1 LKGKFHPHLLLG
13 LKFSAAYILD
23 WQVIQIIICTPF
35 NCSRYSFKSVC
46 GLVKCTV
53 DLNAMFSSSTDYRRC
68 TDVLENSTKKNC
80 NDLRNYPSWA
90 VRVRYNVFFLNFC
103 KIQDVVP
110 LLICFIFVV
119 LVWKCSENHK
129 EDKKEYSSLPETA
142 LYIRGE
148 GLDYLL
154 IVRDIKFVIILY

>member
-1 LKGKFHPHLLLG
+1 MPCLVVVPITEDAQMCWKTVPKKTVMIWGI
-13 LKFSAAYILD
+13 ILRELYVY
-23 WQVIQIIICTPF
+23 VI
-35 NCSRYSFKSVC
+35 
-46 GLVKCTV
+46 
-53 DLNAMFSSSTDYRRC
+53 MF
-68 TDVLENSTKKNC
+68 
-80 NDLRNYPSWA
+80 
-90 VRVRYNVFFLNFC
+90 FFNFC